1 MSIAR
6 LREHLTAPVT
16 EADFTT
22 RAFHLLAP
30 RVFWWLFA
38 SLVFAAICGFL
49 GFKQASRAEYV
60 VQDDARQHVF
70 WMARFQDPDLFP
82 HDLIAD
88 YFQSVAPQGYAALYR
103 LMAKLGINPLLFSK
117 LLPLVLGLIATG
129 YCFGLSLQILPVPL
143 SGFVATLLL
152 NQSLWTKDD
161 LSSATPRA
169 FVYPLFFAFLFYLS
183 RRSLAPCLVAI
194 ALQGLF
200 YPQIVFVSAGILIL
214 RLLRWEKGRLRFSQ
228 DRVDYLFCLSGLG
241 VVLLVLAPF
250 ALKSSE
256 FGPTITA
263 SQARSLPE
271 FGPSGRARFFYDQPW
286 LYWIAGPRSGLLP
299 HPSTLFHPKVL
310 LVGLLLPILLQFP
323 SRPGLAKKV
332 TRSINLLPQVLLASV
347 GMFFA
352 AHVLLFKLHLP
363 SRYTQYTFRVLMA
376 LAAGMALVLILD
388 AVFRWAEQYP
398 SFLKRLVASG
408 FLALLG
414 ILLCWSPLFGK
425 KFPSRLSYGV
435 GRSPALYEFFSRQPK
450 DILIASL
457 AEETN
462 NLPIFSQ
469 RSILV
474 GREYA
479 IPYQIGYY
487 RQVRQRVVDLIR
499 AQYSPD
505 LAVVRDFIRKY
516 KLSFW
521 LLDRKSFTSQ
531 YLAAHAS
538 VNQFQPE
545 AHEAAS
551 RLEGGQ
557 IPALADFLDRCSV
570 YKDKRFVVLDAKCI
584 LEVKRSTGGD

>member
-1 MSIAR
+1 
-6 LREHLTAPVT
+6 
-16 EADFTT
+16 
-22 RAFHLLAP
+22 
-30 RVFWWLFA
+30 
-38 SLVFAAICGFL
+38 
-49 GFKQASRAEYV
+49 
-60 VQDDARQHVF
+60 
-70 WMARFQDPDLFP
+70 
-82 HDLIAD
+82 
-88 YFQSVAPQGYAALYR
+88 
-103 LMAKLGINPLLFSK
+103 
-117 LLPLVLGLIATG
+117 
-129 YCFGLSLQILPVPL
+129 
-143 SGFVATLLL
+143 
-152 NQSLWTKDD
+152 
-161 LSSATPRA
+161 
-169 FVYPLFFAFLFYLS
+169 
-183 RRSLAPCLVAI
+183 
-194 ALQGLF
+194 
-200 YPQIVFVSAGILIL
+200 
-214 RLLRWEKGRLRFSQ
+214 
-228 DRVDYLFCLSGLG
+228 
-241 VVLLVLAPF
+241 
-250 ALKSSE
+250 
-256 FGPTITA
+256 
-263 SQARSLPE
+263 
-271 FGPSGRARFFYDQPW
+271 
-286 LYWIAGPRSGLLP
+286 
-299 HPSTLFHPKVL
+299 
-310 LVGLLLPILLQFP
+310 
-323 SRPGLAKKV
+323 
-332 TRSINLLPQVLLASV
+332 
-347 GMFFA
+347 MFFA
-352 AHVLLFKLHLP
+352 AHVFLFKLHLP

-425 KFPSRLSYGV
+425 KFLSRLSYGV